1 MNDKNYMYLYIG
13 CKAGFVEKHLVD
25 GRHGPVVF
33 FDGNF

>member
-25 GRHGPVVF
+25 KVYSRKE
-33 FDGNF
+33 